1 MDNKNV
7 LTSTFGWLFV
17 GLLVCFGISFLTSY
31 NEDILLLAFT
41 WAGYN
46 TIYLYAVLEL
56 ILVFALSLFIKKM
69 PATLAKICY
78 ILYTALTGLSLTGI
92 FLVYTTSSIAFV
104 FLATAIIFGVFA
116 LVGKNT
122 NVDLSKW
129 YIYLVVAL
137 FAITFLEII
146 NIFVLNETLDMIL
159 CIIGIVV
166 FAGFVAYDIK
176 KVILIANSTVTDES
190 NMGIY
195 CAFQLFLDIINIFLD
210 LIRLFGRRKD

>member
-78 ILYTALTGLSLTGI
+78 ILYTALTGLSLTGN
-92 FLVYTTSSIAFV
+92 FLAYTTSSIAFV

-137 FAITFLEII
+137 FAIIFLEII

>member
-137 FAITFLEII
+137 FAIIFLEII

-166 FAGFVAYDIK
+166 FACFVAYDIK

>member
-41 WAGYN
+41 WAGN
-46 TIYLYAVLEL
+46 GTIYLYAVLEL

-69 PATLAKICY
+69 PAALAKICY

-104 FLATAIIFGVFA
+104 FLATAIIFGIFA

-137 FAITFLEII
+137 FAIIFLEII

>member
-92 FLVYTTSSIAFV
+92 FLAYTTSSIAFV

-137 FAITFLEII
+137 FAIIFLEII

>member
-92 FLVYTTSSIAFV
+92 F
-104 FLATAIIFGVFA
+104 
-116 LVGKNT
+116 
-122 NVDLSKW
+122 
-129 YIYLVVAL
+129 
-137 FAITFLEII
+137 
-146 NIFVLNETLDMIL
+146 
-159 CIIGIVV
+159 
-166 FAGFVAYDIK
+166 
-176 KVILIANSTVTDES
+176 
-190 NMGIY
+190 
-195 CAFQLFLDIINIFLD
+195 
-210 LIRLFGRRKD
+210 

>member
-46 TIYLYAVLEL
+46 TLYLYAVLEL

-137 FAITFLEII
+137 FAIIFLEII

>member
-137 FAITFLEII
+137 FAIIFLEII